1 MKLVK
6 FVPKTAKIL
15 AVAMASTL
23 ALSAMIGNAQ
33 AEVNV
38 ADVQG
43 CAEMMKQAANNK
55 NMEQVAKLIA
65 DDAIIS
71 ITRNGKSGT
80 MDKKTYLQRL
90 KDNWQKSSEYNY
102 NIKVDN
108 VVTMGEQAKADL
120 STVETFTKDGKSVK
134 LVTNS
139 RATLTSGA
147 DNAVLLKLVSQI
159 TIE

>member
-1 MKLVK
+1 MKPVK
-6 FVPKTAKIL
+6 FVAKTTKIL
-15 AVAMASTL
+15 AVVMASTL
-23 ALSAMIGNAQ
+23 AISAMMNTAQ
-33 AEVNV
+33 AEVKV

-43 CAEMMKQAANNK
+43 CAKMMKQAANNK
-55 NMEQVAKLIA
+55 DMEQVAKLIA

-90 KDNWQKSSEYNY
+90 KDNWQNSSEYSY
-102 NIKVDN
+102 NISVDN

-139 RATLTSGA
+139 RATLTSGT
-147 DNAVLLKLVSQI
+147 DNAVLLKLVSQV